1 MNCWEMEVNIMNL
14 PTKLTVVRIMFSV
27 ILIGILVFPF
37 DMIGIEIPVV
47 RTIID
52 LDLRYVIAG
61 GIFIVASITD
71 FFDGYLARK
80 YDMVTNRGK
89 ILDAIADKILVNPI
103 LIIFTAEGFIHPLI
117 PVIVVTRDI
126 VVDTIRMEAASKGK
140 VVAAI
145 QSGKIK
151 TATMMVGM
159 TLLFF
164 SNLPFEYIGIRV
176 DLFFIYFATI
186 MSLVSMVQ
194 YYSMNKNILFE
205 D

>member
-1 MNCWEMEVNIMNL
+1 MNL
-14 PTKLTVVRIMFSV
+14 PTKLTITRIIFSI

-37 DMIGIEIPVV
+37 DMIGVEIPVI
-47 RTIID
+47 RTVID
-52 LDLRYVIAG
+52 LDLCYVIAG
-61 GIFIVASITD
+61 CIFIIASITD

-103 LIIFTAEGFIHPLI
+103 LIIFTAEGFLHPLV
-117 PVIVVTRDI
+117 PVIVVARDI
-126 VVDTIRMEAASKGK
+126 IVDTIRMEAASKGK

-145 QSGKIK
+145 HSGKLK
-151 TATMMVGM
+151 TASMMIVI

-164 SNLPFEYIGIRV
+164 NNMPFEYIGIRV

-186 MSLVSMVQ
+186 MSIVSMAQ
-194 YYSMNKNILFE
+194 YYSLNKKILFE

>member
-1 MNCWEMEVNIMNL
+1 MEVNIMNL
-14 PTKLTVVRIMFSV
+14 PTKLTIVRILFSV

-47 RTIID
+47 RTVID

-61 GIFIVASITD
+61 CLFIVASMTD
-71 FFDGYLARK
+71 FLDGYLARK

-103 LIIFTAEGFIHPLI
+103 LIIFTAEGLIHPLV
-117 PVIVVTRDI
+117 PVIVVARDI

-140 VVAAI
+140 IVAAI
-145 QSGKIK
+145 HSGKIK
-151 TATMMVGM
+151 TASMMVGM

-186 MSLVSMVQ
+186 MSLVSMIQ

>member
-1 MNCWEMEVNIMNL
+1 MNL
-14 PTKLTVVRIMFSV
+14 PTRLTIVRIVFSI
-27 ILIGILVFPF
+27 ILIGVLVFPF
-37 DMIGIEIPVV
+37 DMIGVEIPVV
-47 RTIID
+47 RTVID

-61 GIFIVASITD
+61 CIFIIASITD

-103 LIIFTAEGFIHPLI
+103 LIIFTAEGLIHPLI

-145 QSGKIK
+145 HSGKIK

-164 SNLPFEYIGIRV
+164 SNMPFEYIGIRV

>member
-1 MNCWEMEVNIMNL
+1 
-14 PTKLTVVRIMFSV
+14 
-27 ILIGILVFPF
+27 
-37 DMIGIEIPVV
+37 
-47 RTIID
+47 
-52 LDLRYVIAG
+52 
-61 GIFIVASITD
+61 
-71 FFDGYLARK
+71 
-80 YDMVTNRGK
+80 MVTNRGK

>member
-1 MNCWEMEVNIMNL
+1 MNL
-14 PTKLTVVRIMFSV
+14 PTKLTITRIIFSI

-37 DMIGIEIPVV
+37 DMIGVEIPVI
-47 RTIID
+47 RTVID

-61 GIFIVASITD
+61 CIFIIASITD

-103 LIIFTAEGFIHPLI
+103 LIIFTAEGFLHPLV
-117 PVIVVTRDI
+117 PVIVVARDI
-126 VVDTIRMEAASKGK
+126 IVDTIRMEAASKGK

-145 QSGKIK
+145 HSGKLK
-151 TATMMVGM
+151 TASMMIGI

-164 SNLPFEYIGIRV
+164 NNMPFEYIGIRV

-186 MSLVSMVQ
+186 MSIVSMAQ
-194 YYSMNKNILFE
+194 YYSLNKKILFE

>member
-1 MNCWEMEVNIMNL
+1 MNL
-14 PTKLTVVRIMFSV
+14 PTKLTVVRIIFSI

-61 GIFIVASITD
+61 CIFIIASVTD

-103 LIIFTAEGFIHPLI
+103 LIIFTAEGLIHPLI
-117 PVIVVTRDI
+117 PVIVVARDI
-126 VVDTIRMEAASKGK
+126 IVDTIRMEAASKGK

-145 QSGKIK
+145 HSGKLK
-151 TATMMVGM
+151 TASMMVGI

-164 SNLPFEYIGIRV
+164 SNMPFEYIGIRV

-186 MSLVSMVQ
+186 MSIVSMVQ
-194 YYSMNKNILFE
+194 YYSLNKNIIFE

>member
-1 MNCWEMEVNIMNL
+1 MNL
-14 PTKLTVVRIMFSV
+14 PTKLTIVRIVFSV
-27 ILIGILVFPF
+27 ILIGVLVFPF
-37 DMIGIEIPVV
+37 DMVGIEIPVV
-47 RTIID
+47 RAMID
-52 LDLRYVIAG
+52 LDLRYIIAG
-61 GIFIVASITD
+61 GIFIVASFTD

-103 LIIFTAEGFIHPLI
+103 LIIFTAEGLIHPLI

-145 QSGKIK
+145 HSGKVK
-151 TATMMVGM
+151 TASMMFGL

-164 SNLPFEYIGIRV
+164 SNMPFEYIGIRV